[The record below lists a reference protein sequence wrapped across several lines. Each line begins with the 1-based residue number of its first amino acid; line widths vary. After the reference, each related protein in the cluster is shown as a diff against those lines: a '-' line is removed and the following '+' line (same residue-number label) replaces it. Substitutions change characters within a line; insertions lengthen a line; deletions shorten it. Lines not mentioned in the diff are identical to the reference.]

1 MSMLTQHT
9 EQYEEWRDEQGSLHR
24 EDGPAVIRY
33 DTSRTV
39 IEEQWWLYG
48 EKTLTRQPAYAG
60 EGQHEVSDHY
70 TVWRK
75 GQPIESYLAGEV
87 QRCLAPLR

>member
-9 EQYEEWRDEQGSLHR
+9 EQYEEWHDEKGALHR
-24 EDGPAVIRY
+24 EDGPAVTRY
-33 DTSRTV
+33 DKDRII
-39 IEEQWWLYG
+39 IEEQWWFYG
-48 EKTLTRQPAYAG
+48 EKTLTKQPAYTG

-87 QRCLAPLR
+87 HRCLAPLR

>member
-9 EQYEEWRDEQGSLHR
+9 EQYEEWHNEEGALHR
-24 EDGPAVIRY
+24 EDGPAVTRY
-33 DTSRTV
+33 DKDRII
-39 IEEQWWLYG
+39 IEEQWWFYG
-48 EKTLTRQPAYAG
+48 EKTLTKQPAYTG

-87 QRCLAPLR
+87 HRCLAPLR